1 MENILQPVG
10 GSRRP
15 IEPHSLHAPNA
26 APQVRRARD
35 RGRGP
40 RPAPWSLCVLP
51 DVGFP
56 SFIRQ
61 KKHAGLLNANSF
73 AQSGVCSGRRQRP
86 ARRQRHGIS
95 HDPLPDA
102 RRFPGPCR
110 AEGQRPPPLCSAT
123 GGHGDGS
130 RGPIEPHS
138 LHAPE
143 VTSCRPQVMRARAG
157 ELPWPHN
164 PAILTIVA
172 VAHDCKAARGR
183 LHDHFASYQI

>member
-26 APQVRRARD
+26 APRSDAREIVAVA
-35 RGRGP
+35 RGRLHGHV
-40 RPAPWSLCVLP
+40 ASY
-51 DVGFP
+51 
-56 SFIRQ
+56 Q
-61 KKHAGLLNANSF
+61 KKKHAGLLNANSF